1 MNINRVTK
9 YKTSVAL
16 SVLLALGACDS
27 TDGDFED
34 INITISQT
42 DAVEQQSVAVTLDA
56 SQEIPTPVGVPA
68 NASGIADV
76 AVDENG
82 VVTATLTVSNLT
94 GPATAAHIH
103 SGFAGETGP
112 VLVGLTTDDGGTT
125 WTVPA
130 DAATLTAEQIEA
142 FNNGGLYFNVHTEAN
157 APGEIRGQ
165 INAAAAI
172 VETPIISVCLLYTS
186 PSPRDRG

>member
-1 MNINRVTK
+1 
-9 YKTSVAL
+9 
-16 SVLLALGACDS
+16 
-27 TDGDFED
+27 
-34 INITISQT
+34 
-42 DAVEQQSVAVTLDA
+42 VTLDA
-56 SQEIPTPVGVPA
+56 TQEIPTPVGVPA

-165 INAAAAI
+165 MPVP
-172 VETPIISVCLLYTS
+172 VERPMYPLMQTVLSQRLWVLATLQVLQRRLISTVVLPEQQVLFWLV
-186 PSPRDRG
+186 

>member
-82 VVTATLTVSNLT
+82 VVTATLTVSNRYQQMLQHLQQNKLKLLIT
-94 GPATAAHIH
+94 VVFISMFTLKLMHQVR
-103 SGFAGETGP
+103 FAGK
-112 VLVGLTTDDGGTT
+112 LMRL
-125 WTVPA
+125 
-130 DAATLTAEQIEA
+130 Q
-142 FNNGGLYFNVHTEAN
+142 
-157 APGEIRGQ
+157 
-165 INAAAAI
+165 
-172 VETPIISVCLLYTS
+172 LLLK
-186 PSPRDRG
+186 RQ